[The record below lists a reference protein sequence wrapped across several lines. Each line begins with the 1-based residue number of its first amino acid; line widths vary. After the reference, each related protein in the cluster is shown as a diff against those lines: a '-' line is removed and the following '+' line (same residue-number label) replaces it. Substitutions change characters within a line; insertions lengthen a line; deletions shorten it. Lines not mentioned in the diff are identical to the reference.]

1 MTTDK
6 QYYLVSINILDV
18 YGQIKPAALTVPA
31 ADDEHAREIARY
43 TFSTNWPTAQGF
55 NFVSVTPLS
64 PEENRLRNT
73 QLDLFSKES
82 T

>member
-1 MTTDK
+1 MKK
-6 QYYLVSINILDV
+6 QSLLFMGIVLFFSLLASWWYFLGTPFILGLD
-18 YGQIKPAALTVPA
+18 YFTHLS
-31 ADDEHAREIARY
+31 D
-43 TFSTNWPTAQGF
+43 STNWPTAQGF